1 MEITKY
7 NSDSGNRDLSKEIKY
22 NKNIPFIEILTK
34 ANELRACLIVKTS
47 YINESK
53 PGSWYIKGHNSV
65 SYEDVKSKIEKN
77 VENKKYTKRVCFLIK
92 YLD

>member
-1 MEITKY
+1 MEIAKY
-7 NSDSGNRDLSKEIKY
+7 NNHSGNKDLSKEIKY

-53 PGSWYIKGHNSV
+53 
-65 SYEDVKSKIEKN
+65 
-77 VENKKYTKRVCFLIK
+77 
-92 YLD
+92 